1 MLLATLLI
9 SVLMSTWSGLVRG
22 DIYPYALVIALP
34 LGMMILVSLFRS
46 ALQLLRKVRRRDR
59 NRS

>member
-1 MLLATLLI
+1 MLLVMLLI

-22 DIYPYALVIALP
+22 EVYPYAVVIALP

-46 ALQLLRKVRRRDR
+46 ALRLLRKVRRRDR
-59 NRS
+59 NGA